1 MLLPA
6 CTVLLYHCNSLRGFF
21 LFFRPAQHLFFRTQ
35 FPFFFSDQIFFVSM
49 VTIYGFWTRNE
60 SMIIWC
66 LINSLTSLMILVPF
80 FLLWLLLQ
88 LVFVRFICHEMS
100 HSTSSKFVDHTY
112 RDFSR
117 FIEEGGQ
124 LIRHKKC
131 HKNFPAK
138 VHQMLSDSE
147 NSHIVTWMVRT
158 GRHTSKGTVQSLYWT
173 HTRCCFAL
181 SASRPCIQGSR

>member
-1 MLLPA
+1 M
-6 CTVLLYHCNSLRGFF
+6 
-21 LFFRPAQHLFFRTQ
+21 
-35 FPFFFSDQIFFVSM
+35 
-49 VTIYGFWTRNE
+49 
-60 SMIIWC
+60 
-66 LINSLTSLMILVPF
+66 
-80 FLLWLLLQ
+80 
-88 LVFVRFICHEMS
+88 VFVRFIYRWYDMSHEMS
-100 HSTSSKFVDHTY
+100 HSTSLKFVDHTY

-158 GRHTSKGTVQSLYWT
+158 GRHTSKGTVQSLY
-173 HTRCCFAL
+173 
-181 SASRPCIQGSR
+181 